1 MGYTKAQLEEK
12 NKELRARIKE
22 LEDQDKLSQTRISE
36 LEAKDAENQGKIKGL
51 EDDKAMLQK
60 RIGALEEQVQFFEA
74 ATKSANE
81 DANEQREKAASYK
94 AKLEGSQNPTPAKKD
109 ASPDR
114 SKLSPGCRAFLEQA
128 EQMPKKE
135 SVISTAAIL
144 DNPFLSSFMSNL
156 EPTVDDPVDELAENR
171 SYIDLSSTDEGE
183 EDGEDGEDGEDDD
196 SEGAPYGRSASGE
209 YLDPDEEQ

>member
-1 MGYTKAQLEEK
+1 MGYTKSQLEEK
-12 NKELRARIKE
+12 NKELRARVKE
-22 LEDQDKLSQTRISE
+22 LEDQDKLSQARIGE

-51 EDDKAMLQK
+51 KDDKAMLQK
-60 RIGALEEQVQFFEA
+60 RIGALEEQVQFLEA

-81 DANEQREKAASYK
+81 AEKEQREKVSKFEQLIAEMKASDRK
-94 AKLEGSQNPTPAKKD
+94 TVK
-109 ASPDR
+109 PDR
-114 SKLSPGCRAFLEQA
+114 SNLSEGCRVFLEQA

-135 SVISTAAIL
+135 SAIPTAAIL

-156 EPTVDDPVDELAENR
+156 EPTVDEPVDELAENR
-171 SYIDLSSTDEGE
+171 NYIDLSSTDEGE
-183 EDGEDGEDGEDDD
+183 EDGEDGEDDD

>member
-1 MGYTKAQLEEK
+1 MGYTKSQLEEK
-12 NKELRARIKE
+12 NKELRARVK
-22 LEDQDKLSQTRISE
+22 E
-36 LEAKDAENQGKIKGL
+36 LEAKDAESQGKIKGL

-60 RIGALEEQVQFFEA
+60 RIGALEEQVQFLEA

-94 AKLEGSQNPTPAKKD
+94 AKLEGGQNPAPVKKD
-109 ASPDR
+109 AGPDR

-128 EQMPKKE
+128 EQTPKKE
-135 SVISTAAIL
+135 SAIPTAAIL
-144 DNPFLSSFMSNL
+144 DNPFLASFMSKL

-171 SYIDLSSTDEGE
+171 SYIELSSAEEG
-183 EDGEDGEDGEDDD
+183 DDDDEDGEDGEDDD
-196 SEGAPYGRSASGE
+196 SDGAPYGRSASGE

>member
-12 NKELRARIKE
+12 NRELRARIE
-22 LEDQDKLSQTRISE
+22 E
-36 LEAKDAENQGKIKGL
+36 LEAKGAESQGKIKGL
-51 EDDKAMLQK
+51 EDDKKILQK
-60 RIGALEEQVQFFEA
+60 RIDALEEQIQYHVA

-81 DANEQREKAASYK
+81 DANDQREKVR
-94 AKLEGSQNPTPAKKD
+94 KLEQQIAEMKTPDRKTVK
-109 ASPDR
+109 PDR
-114 SKLSPGCRAFLEQA
+114 SNLSEGCRAFLEQA

-135 SVISTAAIL
+135 SAISTEAII

-156 EPTVDDPVDELAENR
+156 ESTVDDPVDELAENR

-183 EDGEDGEDGEDDD
+183 EDGEDGEDDD
-196 SEGAPYGRSASGE
+196 SDGAPYGRSASGE

>member
-1 MGYTKAQLEEK
+1 MGYTKSQLEEK
-12 NKELRARIKE
+12 NKELRARVKE
-22 LEDQDKLSQTRISE
+22 LEDQDKLSQARIGE

-51 EDDKAMLQK
+51 KDDKAMLQK
-60 RIGALEEQVQFFEA
+60 RIGALEEQVQFLEA

-94 AKLEGSQNPTPAKKD
+94 AKLEGSQNPAPAKKD

-135 SVISTAAIL
+135 SAIPTAAIL

-171 SYIDLSSTDEGE
+171 NYIDLSSTDEGE
-183 EDGEDGEDGEDDD
+183 EDGEDGEDDD